1 MTTSHVQDVTPRQ
14 ADVPVAVATHS
25 TLTHDKTPALNRR
38 SGVGIVDRDVA
49 SRGGGQRARKAT
61 AAAGLGGAAIGLLLG
76 VILGVLV
83 AGPGWLAVV
92 ATTTLVGSLWGTAI
106 GSLALGESLAHRD
119 YAALAVGADPR
130 HETRVP
136 GGSAADPWQLSV
148 RPGM

>member
-14 ADVPVAVATHS
+14 AGAPVAVATHG
-25 TLTHDKTPALNRR
+25 TLTQDTTSGPNPP
-38 SGVGIVDRDVA
+38 SGVGIVGREVA
-49 SRGGGQRARKAT
+49 PRGRGHRARKAT
-61 AAAGLGGAAIGLLLG
+61 AAAGLGGAAVGLLLG
-76 VILGVLV
+76 VVLGALV

-106 GSLALGESLAHRD
+106 GSLALGENLAHRD
-119 YAALAVGADPR
+119 YAALAVGADTR

-136 GGSAADPWQLSV
+136 GGNAADPWQLSV

>member
-14 ADVPVAVATHS
+14 ADAPVAVATPS
-25 TLTHDKTPALNRR
+25 TLTEDKTSALNRP
-38 SGVGIVDRDVA
+38 SGIGIVGREVA
-49 SRGGGQRARKAT
+49 TRGRGHRARKAT
-61 AAAGLGGAAIGLLLG
+61 APAGLGGAAIGLLLG

-83 AGPGWLAVV
+83 AGPVWLAVV
-92 ATTTLVGSLWGTAI
+92 VATTLAGSLWGTAI
-106 GSLALGESLAHRD
+106 GSLALGENLAHRD
-119 YAALAVGADPR
+119 YAALAVGADTR

>member
-14 ADVPVAVATHS
+14 ADAPVAVATHG
-25 TLTHDKTPALNRR
+25 TLTEDKPSAPNRP
-38 SGVGIVDRDVA
+38 SGVGIVGREVA
-49 SRGGGQRARKAT
+49 TRGGGDSARKAAT
-61 AAAGLGGAAIGLLLG
+61 PAGLGGAAIGLLLG

-83 AGPGWLAVV
+83 AGAGWLAVV

-106 GSLALGESLAHRD
+106 GSLALGENLAHRD
-119 YAALAVGADPR
+119 YAALAVSADPR
-130 HETRVP
+130 LETRGP

>member
-14 ADVPVAVATHS
+14 ADAPVAVATHS
-25 TLTHDKTPALNRR
+25 TLTQDTTSALNWP
-38 SGVGIVDRDVA
+38 SGVGIVDREVA
-49 SRGGGQRARKAT
+49 TRGVCHRAKAT
-61 AAAGLGGAAIGLLLG
+61 AAASLAGAAIGLLLG

-83 AGPGWLAVV
+83 AGAGWLAVV

-106 GSLALGESLAHRD
+106 GSLALGENLAHRD
-119 YAALAVGADPR
+119 YAALAVSADPR
-130 HETRVP
+130 LETRGP

>member
-14 ADVPVAVATHS
+14 ADAPVAVATHS
-25 TLTHDKTPALNRR
+25 TLTQDTTSALNWP
-38 SGVGIVDRDVA
+38 SGVGIVDREVA
-49 SRGGGQRARKAT
+49 TRGGCHRARKAT
-61 AAAGLGGAAIGLLLG
+61 AAASLAGAAIGLLLG

-83 AGPGWLAVV
+83 AGPAWLAVV

-106 GSLALGESLAHRD
+106 GSLALGENLAHRD
-119 YAALAVGADPR
+119 YAALAVGADTP

-136 GGSAADPWQLSV
+136 GGSAPDPWQLSV